1 MDKKLL
7 DILCC
12 PVSKVPVT
20 PLGKDMLRD
29 LNALAEEGKLK
40 YVDNRPVK
48 ARLEGALITTDK
60 RTIYAIES
68 GIPIMLPEQG
78 IPSDQLP
85 Q

>member
-12 PVSKVPVT
+12 PVSKGPVT
-20 PLGKDMLRD
+20 PLAKDDLRK
-29 LNALAEEGKLK
+29 LNALVDQGKLR
-40 YVDNRPVK
+40 YVDNRPVE
-48 ARLEGALITTDK
+48 ARLEGGLITIDD

-68 GIPIMLPEQG
+68 GIPIMLSEQG
-78 IPSDQLP
+78 IPSDQIR